1 MSSVPFH
8 YVDLR
13 TFCYATEDEK
23 RVEAA
28 LRTFLPE
35 DADIDIERE
44 EMEGHHGDRILVLSV
59 RLERADEVRYVLST
73 LAGLEDF
80 AGLMAELEQRI
91 DENCAFFIRLDKQAA
106 FNGDVELGDGLMLR
120 GKVEAYPAKKERAVD
135 TAEEAL
141 GALADE
147 TPGADRGADV

>member
-35 DADIDIERE
+35 DTEIERE
-44 EMEGHHGDRILVLSV
+44 VTEGHHGDRILVLSV

-80 AGLMAELEQRI
+80 AGLMDELEDRI
-91 DENCAFFIRLDKQAA
+91 DENCAFYIQLDKQAA
-106 FNGDVELGDGLMLR
+106 FHGDVELGTGLMLR
-120 GKVEAYPAKKERAVD
+120 GKVEAYPAKKERALE

-141 GALADE
+141 ADLADE
-147 TPGADRGADV
+147 TPGADRDADA